1 MQFHLESMSNVHDIT
16 ASPITAQMF
25 GNAGV
30 EHMKL
35 YGTTPDH
42 FAKIAYKN
50 HKHSV
55 NNPYAQFQEYYTL
68 DQVKKA
74 PHVHAMLTR
83 LMCSPTSDGSAAC
96 VLASEAFVRR
106 NGLEAQA
113 VEIVGLE
120 MATDVPSS
128 FNENSMMK
136 MVGYEV
142 KIELKIVMAT
152 AFT

>member
-1 MQFHLESMSNVHDIT
+1 
-16 ASPITAQMF
+16 
-25 GNAGV
+25 
-30 EHMKL
+30 
-35 YGTTPDH
+35 
-42 FAKIAYKN
+42 
-50 HKHSV
+50 
-55 NNPYAQFQEYYTL
+55 
-68 DQVKKA
+68 
-74 PHVHAMLTR
+74 MLTR

-106 NGLEAQA
+106 NGLESQA

-142 KIELKIVMAT
+142 ELNLICFINYYDDMN
-152 AFT
+152 

>member
-1 MQFHLESMSNVHDIT
+1 MILKWTQ
-16 ASPITAQMF
+16 
-25 GNAGV
+25 
-30 EHMKL
+30 KL
-35 YGTTPDH
+35 YGTTADH

-68 DQVKKA
+68 DQIKKA

-106 NGLEAQA
+106 NGLEGQA
-113 VEIVGLE
+113 VEIIGLE

-142 KIELKIVMAT
+142 RLN
-152 AFT
+152 

>member
-1 MQFHLESMSNVHDIT
+1 
-16 ASPITAQMF
+16 
-25 GNAGV
+25 
-30 EHMKL
+30 
-35 YGTTPDH
+35 
-42 FAKIAYKN
+42 
-50 HKHSV
+50 
-55 NNPYAQFQEYYTL
+55 
-68 DQVKKA
+68 
-74 PHVHAMLTR
+74 MLTR

-106 NGLEAQA
+106 NGLESQA

-142 KIELKIVMAT
+142 KLNRKSRSPSHSLQLHFQIQMTKIAAQKLFVKTNFKPQDVDVIELHDCFAGNFTTIFFARIANKI
-152 AFT
+152 